1 MEAVYAV
8 TKLNI
13 KPLLHIALTVLI
25 GFHSMKSAVIPA
37 NIESSSVVF
46 FGQNFLFLKRQ
57 RLILKFI
64 PLKRSFFN
72 QPTLVSLKNSVSV
85 KWEYFSYF
93 NSNNQFLFS
102 FSLYVQFCNRTVTRN
117 ETSANFSITSFMNT
131 VLSLVNPPW
140 KLLFCTAFWNHA
152 KFQV

>member
-1 MEAVYAV
+1 MLGVQNGSEEDHFSGLKSHNIEWMFWLSEKRLSQAESLELLMEAVYAV

-93 NSNNQFLFS
+93 NSNN
-102 FSLYVQFCNRTVTRN
+102 
-117 ETSANFSITSFMNT
+117 
-131 VLSLVNPPW
+131 
-140 KLLFCTAFWNHA
+140 
-152 KFQV
+152 